1 MTPHISV
8 IIPVYNAEATLNK
21 CVDSVLK
28 QQFADF
34 EVILVDDGSK
44 DGSLQICEEYARKD
58 NRVTVIHQENGGVS
72 SARNR
77 GLEIAKGKWVTF
89 VDSDDYLGNE
99 FFPTEELEA
108 DIVFGSYL
116 NVMDASVVGGFSSE
130 AMHGTTLGDVVARYG
145 SSSGLRAP
153 WTKWF
158 RRDLIG
164 NIRFPEDMKVGEDTC
179 FVWQYLSRC
188 QTYAVLP
195 QSTYYVRLSPMT
207 SEQKYGMKVDYAVQ
221 SLTRLKAAF
230 EPMAAH
236 LGVKRTLFFS
246 FIGYFKL
253 VSSDEWKQNRSMWY
267 GNHSIKDFYRYVWPD
282 LSVKQKVRLV
292 MAFLLRK

>member
-21 CVDSVLK
+21 CVDSVLG

-34 EVILVDDGSK
+34 ELILVDDGSK
-44 DGSLQICEEYARKD
+44 DGSLLICEEYARKD
-58 NRVTVIHQENGGVS
+58 SRVTIIHKENGGVS

-77 GLEIAKGKWVTF
+77 GLEIAKGNWVTF
-89 VDSDDYLGNE
+89 VDSDDYINDTYLVLPEDKDIIFASYRNVVCGKENE
-99 FFPTEELEA
+99 GL
-108 DIVFGSYL
+108 
-116 NVMDASVVGGFSSE
+116 SS
-130 AMHGTTLGDVVARYG
+130 ACFTGCHLSDVVAKYG
-145 SSSGLRAP
+145 SDSMLRTP
-153 WTKWF
+153 WAKF
-158 RRDLIG
+158 YRRDLIG

-195 QSTYYVRLSPMT
+195 QSTYYVRLSAMT
-207 SEQKYGMKVDYAVQ
+207 SEQKYGMRVDYAVQ
-221 SLTRLKAAF
+221 SLTRLKTAF

-236 LGVKRTLFFS
+236 LGVKRSLFFS

-253 VSSDEWKQNRSMWY
+253 VSSDEWRKNKSLWYENSM
-267 GNHSIKDFYRYVWPD
+267 IKDFYRYVWPD
-282 LSVKQKVRLV
+282 LSVKQKVRLA

>member
-1 MTPHISV
+1 MEPHISV
-8 IIPVYNAEATLNK
+8 IIPVYNAEATLKK
-21 CVDSVLK
+21 CVDSVLG
-28 QQFADF
+28 QQFSDF

-44 DGSLQICEEYARKD
+44 DGSFQICEEFARKD
-58 NRVTVIHQENGGVS
+58 SRVTVIHKENGGVS

-77 GLEIAKGKWVTF
+77 GLDIAKGTWVTF
-89 VDSDDYLGNE
+89 VDSDDYLGDGFLQN
-99 FFPTEELEA
+99 EELMA

-116 NVMDASVVGGFSSE
+116 NVMDAREAGGFSSE
-130 AMHGTTLGDVVARYG
+130 VMHGTTLGDIIACYG
-145 SSSGLRAP
+145 NDTILRGPCA
-153 WTKWF
+153 KLF

-195 QSTYYVRLSPMT
+195 QSTYYVRLSVMT
-207 SEQKYGMKVDYAVQ
+207 SEQKYGMKVEYAVQ

-236 LGVKRTLFFS
+236 LGVRRSLFFS

-253 VSSDEWKQNRSMWY
+253 VSSDEWKRNRALWY
-267 GNHSIKDFYRYVWPD
+267 GNHCIKDFYRYVWPD

>member
-1 MTPHISV
+1 MLKYSI

-21 CVDSVLK
+21 CVDSILG

-44 DGSLQICEEYARKD
+44 DGSLHICEQFARED
-58 NRVTVIHQENGGVS
+58 SRVTVIHKENGGVS

-77 GLEIAKGKWVTF
+77 GLEIAKGTWVTF
-89 VDSDDYLGNE
+89 VDSDDYLGDGFLQN
-99 FFPTEELEA
+99 EELTA

-116 NVMDASVVGGFSSE
+116 NVIDAREAGGFSSKVMRE
-130 AMHGTTLGDVVARYG
+130 ASLSDVVARYG
-145 SSSGLRAP
+145 NDTILRGP
-153 WTKWF
+153 CVKWF

-195 QSTYYVRLSPMT
+195 QCTYYVRLSAMT
-207 SEQKYGMKVDYAVQ
+207 SEQKYGMRVDYAVQ

-230 EPMAAH
+230 ESMAAH

-253 VSSDEWKQNRSMWY
+253 VSSDEWKRNRALWY
-267 GNHSIKDFYRYVWPD
+267 GNHRIKDFYRYVWPD
-282 LSVKQKVRLV
+282 LSVKQKVRLA
-292 MAFLLRK
+292 MAWFLRK

>member
-1 MTPHISV
+1 MTPYISV
-8 IIPVYNAEATLNK
+8 IIPVYNAEATLKK
-21 CVDSVLK
+21 CVDSVLG
-28 QQFADF
+28 QQFANF

-44 DGSLQICEEYARKD
+44 DGSFQICEEFARKD
-58 NRVTVIHQENGGVS
+58 SRVAVIHKENGGVS

-99 FFPTEELEA
+99 FFPTEEMKA
-108 DIVFGSYL
+108 DILFGYYVNMNSSLQY
-116 NVMDASVVGGFSSE
+116 VGTSSE
-130 AMHGTTLGDVVARYG
+130 VKRGVSLGDVVARYG
-145 SSSGLRAP
+145 NDTILRGPCA
-153 WTKWF
+153 KWF

-195 QSTYYVRLSPMT
+195 QSTYYVRLSVMT

-230 EPMAAH
+230 ELMAAH

-253 VSSDEWKQNRSMWY
+253 VSSDEWKQNRSLWY

>member
-1 MTPHISV
+1 MLKYSI

-21 CVDSVLK
+21 CVDSVLM
-28 QQFADF
+28 QQFANF

-58 NRVTVIHQENGGVS
+58 SRVTVIHKENGGVS

-89 VDSDDYLGNE
+89 VDSDDYLGNV
-99 FFPTEELEA
+99 FLPNEEVGA

-116 NVMDASVVGGFSSE
+116 NVIDAREVGGFSSKVMRE
-130 AMHGTTLGDVVARYG
+130 ASLGDVVARYG
-145 SSSGLRAP
+145 NDTILRGPCA
-153 WTKWF
+153 KWF

-164 NIRFPEDMKVGEDTC
+164 NICFPEDMKVGEDTC

-188 QTYAVLP
+188 QTCGVLP
-195 QSTYYVRLSPMT
+195 QSTYYVRLSAMT
-207 SEQKYGMKVDYAVQ
+207 SEQKYGMRVDYAVQ
-221 SLTRLKAAF
+221 SLTRLKTAF
-230 EPMAAH
+230 EPMAVH
-236 LGVKRTLFFS
+236 LGVKRSLFFS

-253 VSSDEWKQNRSMWY
+253 VSSEEWKRKRALWY
-267 GNHSIKDFYRYVWPD
+267 GNHSIKEFYRYVWPD
-282 LSVKQKVRLV
+282 LSVKQKVRLA

>member
-8 IIPVYNAEATLNK
+8 IIPVYNAEATLPQ
-21 CVDSVLK
+21 CVDSVLT
-28 QQFADF
+28 QDFTDF
-34 EVILVDDGSK
+34 ELILVDDGSK

-58 NRVTVIHQENGGVS
+58 NRVTVIHKENGGVS

-77 GLEIAKGKWVTF
+77 GLEIVKGKWVTF

-99 FFPTEELEA
+99 FFPTEELEV

-116 NVMDASVVGGFSSE
+116 NVMDAREVGGFSSE
-130 AMHGTTLGDVVARYG
+130 VMHGTTLGDVVACYG
-145 SSSGLRAP
+145 NDTILRGPCA
-153 WTKWF
+153 KWF

-195 QSTYYVRLSPMT
+195 QSTYYVRLSALA
-207 SEQKYGMKVDYAVQ
+207 SEQKYGMKVDNAVK
-221 SLTRLKAAF
+221 SLTRLKTAF

-236 LGVKRTLFFS
+236 LGVKRSLFFS

-253 VSSDEWKQNRSMWY
+253 VSSDEWKQNRSLWY
-267 GNHSIKDFYRYVWPD
+267 GNHSIEDFYRYVWSD
-282 LSVKQKVRLV
+282 LSIKQKVLLA
-292 MAFLLRK
+292 MACLLRK

>member
-1 MTPHISV
+1 MLKYSI

-21 CVDSVLK
+21 CVDSILG

-44 DGSLQICEEYARKD
+44 DGSLHICEEFARK
-58 NRVTVIHQENGGVS
+58 NSRVTVIHKENGGVS

-77 GLEIAKGKWVTF
+77 GLEIAKGTWVTF
-89 VDSDDYLGNE
+89 VDSDDYLGDGFLQN
-99 FFPTEELEA
+99 EELTA

-116 NVMDASVVGGFSSE
+116 NVIDAREAGGFSSKVMRE
-130 AMHGTTLGDVVARYG
+130 ASLSDVVARYG
-145 SSSGLRAP
+145 NDTILRGP
-153 WTKWF
+153 CVKWF

-195 QSTYYVRLSPMT
+195 QCTYYVRLSAMT
-207 SEQKYGMKVDYAVQ
+207 SEQKYGMRVDYAVQ

-230 EPMAAH
+230 ESMAAH

-253 VSSDEWKQNRSMWY
+253 VSSDEWKRNRALWY
-267 GNHSIKDFYRYVWPD
+267 GNHRIKDFYRYVWPD
-282 LSVKQKVRLV
+282 LSVKQKVRLA
-292 MAFLLRK
+292 MAWFLRK

>member
-1 MTPHISV
+1 MTPYISV

-21 CVDSVLK
+21 CVDSVLM

-44 DGSLQICEEYARKD
+44 DGSLQICEEYARRD
-58 NRVTVIHQENGGVS
+58 SRVTVIHKENGGVS

-99 FFPTEELEA
+99 FFPTEEMKA
-108 DIVFGSYL
+108 DILFGCYVNMNSSLQY
-116 NVMDASVVGGFSSE
+116 VGTSSE
-130 AMHGTTLGDVVARYG
+130 VKCGVSLGDVVARYG
-145 SSSGLRAP
+145 SSSILRGPCA
-153 WTKWF
+153 KWF

-179 FVWQYLSRC
+179 FVWRYLSRC
-188 QTYAVLP
+188 QTYSLLP
-195 QSTYYVRLSPMT
+195 QSTYYVRLSAMT

-236 LGVKRTLFFS
+236 LGVKRSLFFS
-246 FIGYFKL
+246 FVGYFKL
-253 VSSDEWKQNRSMWY
+253 VSSDEWKENRALWY
-267 GNHSIKDFYRYVWPD
+267 GNHCIKDFYRYVWPD
-282 LSVKQKVRLV
+282 LSVMQRVRLA

>member
-1 MTPHISV
+1 MLKYCI
-8 IIPVYNAEATLNK
+8 IIPVYNAEATLKK
-21 CVDSVLK
+21 CVDSILG

-58 NRVTVIHQENGGVS
+58 SRVTVIHKENGGVS

-77 GLEIAKGKWVTF
+77 GLEIAKGTWVTF
-89 VDSDDYLGNE
+89 VDSDDYLGDGFLQN
-99 FFPTEELEA
+99 EELTA

-116 NVMDASVVGGFSSE
+116 NVIDAREAGGFSSKVMRE
-130 AMHGTTLGDVVARYG
+130 ASLSDVVARYG
-145 SSSGLRAP
+145 NDTILRGP
-153 WTKWF
+153 CVKWF

-195 QSTYYVRLSPMT
+195 QCTYYVRLSAMT
-207 SEQKYGMKVDYAVQ
+207 SEQKYGMRVDYAVQ

-230 EPMAAH
+230 ESMAAH

-253 VSSDEWKQNRSMWY
+253 VSSDEWKRNRALWY
-267 GNHSIKDFYRYVWPD
+267 GNHRIKDFYRYVWPD
-282 LSVKQKVRLV
+282 LSVKQKVRLA
-292 MAFLLRK
+292 MAWFLRK

>member
-1 MTPHISV
+1 MTPYISV
-8 IIPVYNAEATLNK
+8 IIPVYNAEATLKK

-28 QQFADF
+28 QHFTDF

-44 DGSLQICEEYARKD
+44 DGSCQICEEFARKD
-58 NRVTVIHQENGGVS
+58 SRVTVIHKENGGVS

-77 GLEIAKGKWVTF
+77 GLDIAKGKWVTF
-89 VDSDDYLGNE
+89 VDSDDYLGNK
-99 FFPTEELEA
+99 FLPNEELKS

-116 NVMDASVVGGFSSE
+116 NVIDACEVGGFSSKVMRE
-130 AMHGTTLGDVVARYG
+130 AFLGAVVARYG
-145 SSSGLRAP
+145 NDTILRGPCA
-153 WTKWF
+153 KWF

-164 NIRFPEDMKVGEDTC
+164 DIRFPEDMKVGEDTC
-179 FVWQYLSRC
+179 FVWQYLSHC
-188 QTYAVLP
+188 QTYVVLP
-195 QSTYYVRLSPMT
+195 QSTYYVRLSAMT

-230 EPMAAH
+230 ELMAAH

-253 VSSDEWKQNRSMWY
+253 VSSDEWKRNRSLWY
-267 GNHSIKDFYRYVWPD
+267 GNHCIKDFYRYVWPD
-282 LSVKQKVRLV
+282 LSVKQKVWLV

>member
-1 MTPHISV
+1 MTPYISV
-8 IIPVYNAEATLNK
+8 IIPVYNAEATLKK

-28 QQFADF
+28 QQYADF

-44 DGSLQICEEYARKD
+44 DGSLQICEEYARRD
-58 NRVTVIHQENGGVS
+58 SRVTVIHKENGGVS

-77 GLEIAKGKWVTF
+77 GLDIAKGTWVTF
-89 VDSDDYLGNE
+89 VDSDDYLGDGFLQN
-99 FFPTEELEA
+99 EELTA

-116 NVMDASVVGGFSSE
+116 NVIDAREAGGFSSKVMRE
-130 AMHGTTLGDVVARYG
+130 ASLRDVVARYG
-145 SSSGLRAP
+145 NGTILRGPCA
-153 WTKWF
+153 KWF

-179 FVWQYLSRC
+179 FVWQYLSCC

-195 QSTYYVRLSPMT
+195 QSTYYVRLSAMT
-207 SEQKYGMKVDYAVQ
+207 SEQKYGMKVDYALQ

-230 EPMAAH
+230 ELMAAH

-253 VSSDEWKQNRSMWY
+253 VSSDEWKQNRALWY
-267 GNHSIKDFYRYVWPD
+267 GNHRIKDFCRYVWPD
-282 LSVKQKVRLV
+282 LSVKQKVRLA

>member
-1 MTPHISV
+1 MLKYSI

-44 DGSLQICEEYARKD
+44 DGSLQICEEYARRD
-58 NRVTVIHQENGGVS
+58 SRVTVIHKENGGVS

-77 GLEIAKGKWVTF
+77 GLEIAKGTWVTF

-99 FFPTEELEA
+99 FLPNEELGA

-116 NVMDASVVGGFSSE
+116 NVIDAREAGGFSSKVMRE
-130 AMHGTTLGDVVARYG
+130 ASLSDVVARYG
-145 SSSGLRAP
+145 NDTILRGPCA
-153 WTKWF
+153 KWF

-188 QTYAVLP
+188 QTYSLLP
-195 QSTYYVRLSPMT
+195 QSTYYVRLSAMT

-236 LGVKRTLFFS
+236 LGVKRSLFFS
-246 FIGYFKL
+246 FFGYFKL
-253 VSSDEWKQNRSMWY
+253 VSSDEWKRNRALWY
-267 GNHSIKDFYRYVWPD
+267 GNHCIKDFYRYVWPD
-282 LSVKQKVRLV
+282 LGVKQKVRLA

>member
-1 MTPHISV
+1 MTPYISV

-21 CVDSVLK
+21 CVDSVLG

-44 DGSLQICEEYARKD
+44 DGSFQICEEFARRD
-58 NRVTVIHQENGGVS
+58 SRVTVIHKENGGVS

-89 VDSDDYLGNE
+89 VDSDDYINDTYLVLPEDKDIIFASYWNVVDEKESEGLSSAR
-99 FFPTEELEA
+99 FLECHLSN
-108 DIVFGSYL
+108 IV
-116 NVMDASVVGGFSSE
+116 AK
-130 AMHGTTLGDVVARYG
+130 YG
-145 SSSGLRAP
+145 SNSMLRTP
-153 WTKWF
+153 WAKF
-158 RRDLIG
+158 YRRDLIG

-195 QSTYYVRLSPMT
+195 QSTYYVRLSAMS

-236 LGVKRTLFFS
+236 LGVRRSLFFS

-253 VSSDEWKQNRSMWY
+253 VSSEEWKRNRALWY
-267 GNHSIKDFYRYVWPD
+267 GNHSIKEFYRYAWPD
-282 LSVKQKVRLV
+282 LSVMQKVRLV
-292 MAFLLRK
+292 MACLLRK

>member
-1 MTPHISV
+1 MTPYISV

-21 CVDSVLK
+21 CVDSVLM
-28 QQFADF
+28 QQFSDF

-44 DGSLQICEEYARKD
+44 DGSFQICEEYARKD
-58 NRVTVIHQENGGVS
+58 NRVTVIHKENGGVS

-89 VDSDDYLGNE
+89 VDSDDYLGNV
-99 FFPTEELEA
+99 FLPNEEVGA

-116 NVMDASVVGGFSSE
+116 NVIDAREVGGFSSKVMRE
-130 AMHGTTLGDVVARYG
+130 ASLGDVVARYG
-145 SSSGLRAP
+145 NDTILRGPCA
-153 WTKWF
+153 KWF

-188 QTYAVLP
+188 KTNGVLP
-195 QSTYYVRLSPMT
+195 QSTYYVRLSAMT
-207 SEQKYGMKVDYAVQ
+207 SEQKYGMRVDYAVQ
-221 SLTRLKAAF
+221 SLTRLKTAF
-230 EPMAAH
+230 EPMAVH
-236 LGVKRTLFFS
+236 LGVKRSLFFS

-253 VSSDEWKQNRSMWY
+253 VSSEEWKRKRALWY
-267 GNHSIKDFYRYVWPD
+267 GNHSIKEFYRYVWPD

>member
-1 MTPHISV
+1 MTPYISV
-8 IIPVYNAEATLNK
+8 IIPVYNAEATLKK

-28 QQFADF
+28 QQYADF

-44 DGSLQICEEYARKD
+44 DGSLQICEEYARRD
-58 NRVTVIHQENGGVS
+58 SRVTVIHKENGGVS

-77 GLEIAKGKWVTF
+77 GLDIAKGTWVTF
-89 VDSDDYLGNE
+89 VDSDDYLGDGFLQN
-99 FFPTEELEA
+99 EELTA

-116 NVMDASVVGGFSSE
+116 NVIDAREAGGFSSKVMRE
-130 AMHGTTLGDVVARYG
+130 ASLRDVVARYG
-145 SSSGLRAP
+145 NGTILRGPCA
-153 WTKWF
+153 KWF

-179 FVWQYLSRC
+179 FVWQYLSCC

-195 QSTYYVRLSPMT
+195 QSTYYVRLSAMT
-207 SEQKYGMKVDYAVQ
+207 SEQKYGMKVDYALQ

-230 EPMAAH
+230 ELMAAH

-253 VSSDEWKQNRSMWY
+253 VSSDEWKQNRALWY
-267 GNHSIKDFYRYVWPD
+267 GNHRIKDFYRYVWPD
-282 LSVKQKVRLV
+282 LSVKQKVRLA

>member
-1 MTPHISV
+1 MLKYSI

-44 DGSLQICEEYARKD
+44 DKSLQICEEYARKD
-58 NRVTVIHQENGGVS
+58 NRVTVIHKENGGVS

-77 GLEIAKGKWVTF
+77 GLEIAKGTWVTF

-116 NVMDASVVGGFSSE
+116 NVMDAREAGGFSSKVMRE
-130 AMHGTTLGDVVARYG
+130 ASLGDVVARYG
-145 SSSGLRAP
+145 NDTILRGPCA
-153 WTKWF
+153 KWF

-188 QTYAVLP
+188 QTCGVLP
-195 QSTYYVRLSPMT
+195 QSTYYVRLSAMT
-207 SEQKYGMKVDYAVQ
+207 SEQKYGMRVDYAVQ
-221 SLTRLKAAF
+221 SLTRLKTAF
-230 EPMAAH
+230 EPMAVH
-236 LGVKRTLFFS
+236 LGVKRSLFFS

-253 VSSDEWKQNRSMWY
+253 VSSEEWKRKRALWY
-267 GNHSIKDFYRYVWPD
+267 GNHSIKEFYRYVWPD

>member
-1 MTPHISV
+1 MTPYISV

-21 CVDSVLK
+21 CVDSVLG
-28 QQFADF
+28 QQFPDF

-44 DGSLQICEEYARKD
+44 DGSFQICEEYARKD
-58 NRVTVIHQENGGVS
+58 SRVIVIHKENGGVS

-89 VDSDDYLGNE
+89 VDSDDYINDTYLVLPE
-99 FFPTEELEA
+99 DKDVIFA
-108 DIVFGSYL
+108 SYR
-116 NVMDASVVGGFSSE
+116 NVVYGKESEGLSS
-130 AMHGTTLGDVVARYG
+130 ACFTGCRLSDVVAEYG
-145 SSSGLRAP
+145 SNSILRTP
-153 WTKWF
+153 WAKF
-158 RRDLIG
+158 YRRDLIG

-188 QTYAVLP
+188 KTYGVLP
-195 QSTYYVRLSPMT
+195 QSTYYVRLSAMT

-221 SLTRLKAAF
+221 SLTRLKVAF

-236 LGVKRTLFFS
+236 LGVKRSLFFS

-253 VSSDEWKQNRSMWY
+253 VSSDEWRKNKSLWYENSM
-267 GNHSIKDFYRYVWPD
+267 IKAFYRYVWPD
-282 LSVKQKVRLV
+282 LRLMQKLRL
-292 MAFLLRK
+292 AIARLLKK

>member
-1 MTPHISV
+1 MTPYISV

-21 CVDSVLK
+21 CVDSVLM
-28 QQFADF
+28 QQFSDF

-44 DGSLQICEEYARKD
+44 DGSFQICEEYARKD
-58 NRVTVIHQENGGVS
+58 SRVTVIHKENGGVS

-89 VDSDDYLGNE
+89 VDSDDYLGNV
-99 FFPTEELEA
+99 FLPNEEVGA

-116 NVMDASVVGGFSSE
+116 NVIDAREVGGFSSKVMRE
-130 AMHGTTLGDVVARYG
+130 ASLGDVVARYG
-145 SSSGLRAP
+145 NDTILRGPCA
-153 WTKWF
+153 KWF

-188 QTYAVLP
+188 QTCGVLP
-195 QSTYYVRLSPMT
+195 QSTYYVRLSAMT
-207 SEQKYGMKVDYAVQ
+207 SEQKYGMRVDYAVQ

-236 LGVKRTLFFS
+236 LGVKRSLFFS
-246 FIGYFKL
+246 FVGYFKL
-253 VSSDEWKQNRSMWY
+253 VSSDEWKRNRALWY
-267 GNHSIKDFYRYVWPD
+267 GNHSIKEFYRYVWPD

>member
-1 MTPHISV
+1 MTPYISV

-21 CVDSVLK
+21 CVDSVLG

-34 EVILVDDGSK
+34 ELILVDDGSK
-44 DGSLQICEEYARKD
+44 DGSLQICEEYTRRD
-58 NRVTVIHQENGGVS
+58 SRVTIIHKENGGVS

-77 GLEIAKGKWVTF
+77 GLEIAKGKWVMF
-89 VDSDDYLGNE
+89 VDSDDYLGDGFLQN
-99 FFPTEELEA
+99 EELTA
-108 DIVFGSYL
+108 DIVFGNYL
-116 NVMDASVVGGFSSE
+116 NVIDAREAGGFSSKVMRE
-130 AMHGTTLGDVVARYG
+130 ASLGNVVARYG
-145 SSSGLRAP
+145 NDTILRGPCA
-153 WTKWF
+153 KWF

-188 QTYAVLP
+188 QTYVVLP
-195 QSTYYVRLSPMT
+195 QSTYYVRLSAMT

-221 SLTRLKAAF
+221 SLTRLKASF

-236 LGVKRTLFFS
+236 LGVKRSLFFS

-253 VSSDEWKQNRSMWY
+253 VSSDEWKQNRSLWY
-267 GNHSIKDFYRYVWPD
+267 GKHCIKDFYRYVWPD
-282 LSVKQKVRLV
+282 LSVKQKVRLM